1 VRLNDEGKN
10 QIDGSGVVLDIGHG
24 GSDGKTVSA
33 AHGFLGTR
41 QNASV
46 PTVPGGIWGM
56 SDQKS
61 ERRRSNGPMS
71 AQHVFR
77 ASAAANRGERIGY
90 FDVAKGISI
99 ALVALFHTTGGFV
112 SANIIS
118 NVSLLNFM
126 TTLAYGFHV
135 HIFFAVSGYFSVK
148 ALTRVNF
155 LRDRMLALYYPYL
168 LWSVISLLASSVA
181 ASATNNHYSWSTLLT
196 LPIWPILHYWFLL
209 SLMVS
214 HLLLYIFRTQRALI
228 VSAVVALVASVFLP
242 GWLHDAA
249 YFYPFTVTGALF
261 ALRGSLPALRP
272 WIAVLC
278 FMFLI
283 AGTYLAT
290 TIGISASDIRIAPFI
305 LFSFAGCY
313 ALVCFSETVVRS
325 WVGRVFAYLGKHS
338 LAIYLMHVL
347 IAASLRIFLYKIDPS
362 FNPIAGMTA
371 CFVASI
377 GLPLMANE
385 IARRFGL
392 LKFAGFEPLLSD
404 RQLALKTSLTLTGNP
419 P

>member
-1 VRLNDEGKN
+1 MLTFPPFQGY
-10 QIDGSGVVLDIGHG
+10 
-24 GSDGKTVSA
+24 
-33 AHGFLGTR
+33 LG
-41 QNASV
+41 
-46 PTVPGGIWGM
+46 M
-56 SDQKS
+56 LDQKS

-71 AQHVFR
+71 AQPVFR
-77 ASAAANRGERIGY
+77 ASAAANRGERIAY

-99 ALVALFHTTGGFV
+99 ALVALFHTTGGFA

-118 NVSLLNFM
+118 NVSLLNFL

-135 HIFFAVSGYFSVK
+135 HIFFAVSGYFSVR

-168 LWSVISLLASSVA
+168 LWSVISLFASSVA

-209 SLMVS
+209 SLMVN
-214 HLLLYIFRTQRALI
+214 HLLLYIFRTHV

-249 YFYPFTVTGALF
+249 YFYPFTVIGALF

-278 FMFLI
+278 FLFLI
-283 AGTYLAT
+283 AGAYLAT
-290 TIGISASDIRIAPFI
+290 TIGISASGIRIAPFI
-305 LFSFAGCY
+305 LFSLAGCY
-313 ALVCFSETVVRS
+313 ALVCFSETIVRN
-325 WVGRVFAYLGKHS
+325 WVGRVFAYLGKLS
-338 LAIYLMHVL
+338 LTIYLMHVL
-347 IAASLRIFLYKIDPS
+347 IAAGLRTFLYKIDPS
-362 FNPIAGMTA
+362 FNPIASMTA

-377 GLPLMANE
+377 GLPLMAHE
-385 IARRFGL
+385 MARRLRL
-392 LKFAGFEPLLSD
+392 LKFVGFEPLLSD
-404 RQLALKTSLTLTGNP
+404 RQLAIKTSLTPAGTKLMI
-419 P
+419 